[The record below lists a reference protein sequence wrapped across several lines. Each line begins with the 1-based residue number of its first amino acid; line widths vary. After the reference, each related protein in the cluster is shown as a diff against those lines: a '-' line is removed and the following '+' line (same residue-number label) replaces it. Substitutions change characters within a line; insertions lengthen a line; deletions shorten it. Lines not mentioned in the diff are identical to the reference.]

1 MPEDVKDI
9 TPPVTEPKTV
19 SAPTKPKSAEKEMV
33 LGIWPHIRT
42 ETNINKIM
50 YTVIATLI
58 PGALAGVYL
67 FGWSAIQV
75 IAVSIVVAMGTEAA
89 MQKLIKQKM
98 TVFDGS
104 AILTALLLAMTLPP
118 GCPWWVTAFGS
129 FFAIA
134 IGKQIYG
141 GLGYNPFN
149 PALVGR
155 VVLLIGF
162 PLQMTTWENLHP
174 LFSGVDV
181 TTGATPLGDVQV
193 ARLSHKPVPDMETH
207 QFWNMFTGNTM
218 GSLGET
224 SDLLLI
230 LGGLYLLYKHFI
242 TWHIPVSMIGTVV
255 IFSGIF
261 WLIDPA
267 HYANPLF
274 HVLSGGLML
283 GAIFMA
289 TDMVTCPNTPKG
301 QLVFGAGCGL
311 LTIIIRMWGGY
322 PEGVSFAILLMNS
335 LTPMI
340 DRYIQPHLYGAKKGA
355 GNK

>member
-1 MPEDVKDI
+1 MPENVDEIK
-9 TPPVTEPKTV
+9 TPGIEQKP
-19 SAPTKPKSAEKEMV
+19 APSQAKAKSTDKEMV
-33 LGIWPHIRT
+33 LGIWPHVRT
-42 ETNINKIM
+42 ETNINRIM
-50 YTVIATLI
+50 YSVIATLV
-58 PGALAGVYL
+58 PAAMAGIYL

-75 IAVSIVVAMGTEAA
+75 ILISILVALLTEAA
-89 MQKLIKQKM
+89 MQKAIKQKI
-98 TVFDGS
+98 TITDGS
-104 AILTALLLAMTLPP
+104 AVLTALLLAMTLPP
-118 GCPWWVTAFGS
+118 GSPWWMTALGS

-155 VVLLIGF
+155 VALLIGF
-162 PLQMTTWENLHP
+162 PLQMTTWENIHP
-174 LFSGVDV
+174 LLSGVDV
-181 TTGATPLGDVQV
+181 TTGATPLGIVQV
-193 ARLSHKPVPDMETH
+193 ARLSHKPVPDAETH
-207 QFWNMFTGNTM
+207 QFWNMLVGNTM

-224 SDLLLI
+224 SDLLLL
-230 LGGLYLLYKHFI
+230 LGGLYLLYKHYI
-242 TWHIPVSMIGTVV
+242 TWHIPASMIGTVFA
-255 IFSGIF
+255 FSGIF
-261 WLIDPA
+261 WLIDPT
-267 HYANPLF
+267 HFANPLF

-340 DRYIQPHLYGAKKGA
+340 DRYIQPHLYGAK
-355 GNK
+355 

>member
-1 MPEDVKDI
+1 MSEDVKELKSDSNPV
-9 TPPVTEPKTV
+9 PP
-19 SAPTKPKSAEKEMV
+19 APAPPAKAKPADKEMV
-33 LGIWPHIRT
+33 LGIWPHVRT
-42 ETNINKIM
+42 ETSVNRIM
-50 YTVIATLI
+50 YSVIAALV
-58 PGALAGVYL
+58 PSALAGIYL

-75 IAVSIVVAMGTEAA
+75 ILISIATALITEAA
-89 MQKLIKQKM
+89 MQKMIKQKL
-98 TVFDGS
+98 TISDGS

-162 PLQMTTWENLHP
+162 PLQMTTWETIHP
-174 LFSGVDV
+174 ILSGVDV
-181 TTGATPLGDVQV
+181 VTGATPLGEVQI
-193 ARLSHKPVPDMETH
+193 ARLSHKPVPDLATH
-207 QFWNMFTGNTM
+207 QFWSMFTGNTL

-224 SDLLLI
+224 SELLLI
-230 LGGLYLLYKHFI
+230 LGGLYLLYKHYI
-242 TWHIPVSMIGTVV
+242 TWHIPVSMIGTVFA
-255 IFSGIF
+255 FSGLF
-261 WLIDPA
+261 WLIDPS

-274 HVLSGGLML
+274 HVLSGGLLL
-283 GAIFMA
+283 GAMFMA

-322 PEGVSFAILLMNS
+322 PEGVSFAILLMNAF
-335 LTPMI
+335 TPMI
-340 DRYIQPHLYGAKKGA
+340 DRYIQPRLYGAK
-355 GNK
+355 

>member
-1 MPEDVKDI
+1 MAEKVEELK
-9 TPPVTEPKTV
+9 TPGAE
-19 SAPTKPKSAEKEMV
+19 TKPAPAAKAKPADAEMV
-33 LGIWPHIRT
+33 LGIWPHVRT
-42 ETNINKIM
+42 ENTINRIM
-50 YTVIATLI
+50 YTVIATLV
-58 PGALAGVYL
+58 PSALMGIYL

-75 IAVSIVVAMGTEAA
+75 IVLSILVALGTEAA
-89 MQKLIKQKM
+89 MQKALKQKL
-98 TVFDGS
+98 TIWDGS

-118 GCPWWVTAFGS
+118 GSPWWMTAFGS

-155 VVLLIGF
+155 VALLIGF
-162 PLQMTTWENLHP
+162 PLQMTTWETIHP
-174 LFSGVDV
+174 IFSGVDV
-181 TTGATPLGDVQV
+181 TTGATPLGVVQV
-193 ARLSHKPVPDMETH
+193 ARLSHKPVPDAETH
-207 QFWNMFTGNTM
+207 QYWSMFFGNTM

-224 SDLLLI
+224 SDLLLL
-230 LGGLYLLYKHFI
+230 LGGLYLLYKHYI
-242 TWHIPVSMIGTVV
+242 TWHIPVSMVATVFV
-255 IFSGIF
+255 FTGLFWIF
-261 WLIDPA
+261 DPV

-274 HVLSGGLML
+274 HILSGGLML

-301 QLVFGAGCGL
+301 QLIFGAGCGL
-311 LTIIIRMWGGY
+311 LTAIIRMWGGY

-340 DRYIQPHLYGAKKGA
+340 DRYIQPHLYGAK
-355 GNK
+355 

>member
-1 MPEDVKDI
+1 MSENVEEIKA
-9 TPPVTEPKTV
+9 PPTAQKAAPAAAKT
-19 SAPTKPKSAEKEMV
+19 ADKEMV
-33 LGIWPHIRT
+33 LGIWPHVRT
-42 ETNINKIM
+42 ENSINRIM
-50 YTVIATLI
+50 YSVIAALV
-58 PGALAGVYL
+58 PSALAGVYL

-75 IAVSIVVAMGTEAA
+75 ILVSIVVALITEAA
-89 MQKLIKQKM
+89 MQKAIKQKM
-98 TVFDGS
+98 TITDGS

-118 GCPWWVTAFGS
+118 GSPWWMTALGS

-155 VVLLIGF
+155 VALLIGF
-162 PLQMTTWENLHP
+162 PLQMTTWENIHP
-174 LFSGVDV
+174 LLSGVDV
-181 TTGATPLGDVQV
+181 TTGATPLGVVQV
-193 ARLSHKPVPDMETH
+193 ARLSHKPVPDAETH
-207 QFWNMFTGNTM
+207 QFWNMFVGNTM

-224 SDLLLI
+224 SDLLLL
-230 LGGLYLLYKHFI
+230 LGGLYLLYKHYI
-242 TWHIPVSMIGTVV
+242 TWHIPVSMIGAVFA
-255 IFSGIF
+255 FSGIF
-261 WLIDPA
+261 WLIDPT
-267 HYANPLF
+267 HYANPVF
-274 HVLSGGLML
+274 HVLSGGLMI

-340 DRYIQPHLYGAKKGA
+340 DRYIQPHLYGAK
-355 GNK
+355 

>member
-1 MPEDVKDI
+1 MSENVEEIKAPATAQKAAPAAVKTAD
-9 TPPVTEPKTV
+9 
-19 SAPTKPKSAEKEMV
+19 KEMV
-33 LGIWPHIRT
+33 LGIWPHVRT
-42 ETNINKIM
+42 ENSINRIM
-50 YTVIATLI
+50 YTVIATLV
-58 PGALAGVYL
+58 PSALAGVYL

-75 IAVSIVVAMGTEAA
+75 ILISIVVALITEAA
-89 MQKLIKQKM
+89 MQKAIKQKM
-98 TVFDGS
+98 TITDGS

-118 GCPWWVTAFGS
+118 GSPWWMTALGS
-129 FFAIA
+129 FLAIA

-155 VVLLIGF
+155 VALLIGF
-162 PLQMTTWENLHP
+162 PLQMTTWENIHP

-181 TTGATPLGDVQV
+181 TTGATPLGVVQI
-193 ARLSHKPVPDMETH
+193 ARLSHKPVPDAETH
-207 QFWNMFTGNTM
+207 QFWNMFFGNTM

-224 SDLLLI
+224 SDLLL
-230 LGGLYLLYKHFI
+230 LVGGIYLLYKHYI
-242 TWHIPVSMIGTVV
+242 TWHIPVSMIGTVAA
-255 IFSGIF
+255 FSGIF
-261 WLIDPA
+261 WLVDPT

-340 DRYIQPHLYGAKKGA
+340 DRYIQPHLYGAK
-355 GNK
+355 